1 MVHSNITSLIIDSIL
16 FYVEIAVT
24 PKIDL
29 AVIMGALS
37 NPTLNTMKDATKV
50 IIDQYGTKHA
60 RYSLITCGR
69 EASTKIDFTDGFKTA
84 QDFKNAVNAVQR
96 PEGSPDLKKA
106 LDQAM
111 KLFEDAPPR
120 PDAKKILVVLI
131 DQKSVNYPQVLSAS
145 AKSLQDK
152 NILVLPIA
160 FGSLAD
166 LDELT
171 RLAPS
176 KGVVIQIDGDE
187 DGAAI
192 AQKIMNDGVKGKYS
206 LLLFS
211 VVVLGAA
218 ILSYLMLQSLSS
230 LLLLFL
236 LFGIVTFTP
245 HSLRLFLLA
254 ASVLIHK
261 CRPLA

>member
-1 MVHSNITSLIIDSIL
+1 
-16 FYVEIAVT
+16 
-24 PKIDL
+24 
-29 AVIMGALS
+29 
-37 NPTLNTMKDATKV
+37 MKDATKD
-50 IIDQYGTKHA
+50 IIDKYGTDDA
-60 RYSLITCGR
+60 RYSLITSGR

-84 QDFKNAVNAVQR
+84 QDFTNAVNAVQR
-96 PEGSPDLKKA
+96 PEGTPDLKKA

-120 PDAKKILVVLI
+120 PDAKKILVVLN

-145 AKSLQDK
+145 AKRLQDE

-176 KGVVIQIDGDE
+176 KGVVIKIDDDE

-192 AQKIMNDGVKGKYS
+192 AQKIMNDGVKGKCCCCCCC
-206 LLLFS
+206 
-211 VVVLGAA
+211 
-218 ILSYLMLQSLSS
+218 LMLSSPFLYVSLSCCSRCPCYCRQTGYYPCS
-230 LLLLFL
+230 LAFSPSHRTHFL
-236 LFGIVTFTP
+236 
-245 HSLRLFLLA
+245 
-254 ASVLIHK
+254 
-261 CRPLA
+261 

>member
-1 MVHSNITSLIIDSIL
+1 
-16 FYVEIAVT
+16 
-24 PKIDL
+24 
-29 AVIMGALS
+29 
-37 NPTLNTMKDATKV
+37 MKDATKD
-50 IIDQYGTKHA
+50 IIDKYGTDDA
-60 RYSLITCGR
+60 RYSLITSGR

-96 PEGSPDLKKA
+96 PEGTPDLKKA

-120 PDAKKILVVLI
+120 PDAKKILVVLN

-145 AKSLQDK
+145 AKRLQDE

-176 KGVVIQIDGDE
+176 KGVVIKIDDDE
-187 DGAAI
+187 DGAVI
-192 AQKIMNDGVKGKYS
+192 AQKIMNDGVKGKYC
-206 LLLFS
+206 
-211 VVVLGAA
+211 
-218 ILSYLMLQSLSS
+218 YCCCLMLSSPFLYVGLPCCSRCPCYCRQTGYYTCSLAFSPS
-230 LLLLFL
+230 HRTHFL
-236 LFGIVTFTP
+236 
-245 HSLRLFLLA
+245 
-254 ASVLIHK
+254 
-261 CRPLA
+261 

>member
-1 MVHSNITSLIIDSIL
+1 
-16 FYVEIAVT
+16 
-24 PKIDL
+24 
-29 AVIMGALS
+29 MGALS

-50 IIDQYGTKHA
+50 IIDKYGTKDA
-60 RYSLITCGR
+60 RYSLITSGR
-69 EASTKIDFTDGFKTA
+69 EANIKIDFTDGFKTA
-84 QDFKNAVNAVQR
+84 QDFNNAVNAAQR
-96 PEGSPDLKKA
+96 PEGTPDLKKA
-106 LDQAM
+106 LDEAR

-145 AKSLQDK
+145 AESLQEE

-192 AQKIMNDGVKGKYS
+192 AQKITNDGVRGNFCRRCCC
-206 LLLFS
+206 LLL
-211 VVVLGAA
+211 
-218 ILSYLMLQSLSS
+218 
-230 LLLLFL
+230 
-236 LFGIVTFTP
+236 
-245 HSLRLFLLA
+245 
-254 ASVLIHK
+254 
-261 CRPLA
+261 

>member
-1 MVHSNITSLIIDSIL
+1 
-16 FYVEIAVT
+16 
-24 PKIDL
+24 
-29 AVIMGALS
+29 MGALS
-37 NPTLNTMKDATKV
+37 NPTLSTMRDATKV
-50 IIDQYGTKHA
+50 IIDKYGTEDA
-60 RYSLITCGR
+60 RYSLITSGR

-84 QDFKNAVNAVQR
+84 QDFKNAIDTVQR
-96 PEGSPDLKKA
+96 PEGTPDLKKA

-145 AKSLQDK
+145 AKSLQNE

-176 KGVVIQIDGDE
+176 KGVVIEIDNDE
-187 DGAAI
+187 DAATI
-192 AQKIMNDGVKGKYS
+192 AQKIADDGVKGKYCRC
-206 LLLFS
+206 
-211 VVVLGAA
+211 
-218 ILSYLMLQSLSS
+218 SS
-230 LLLLFL
+230 LLM
-236 LFGIVTFTP
+236 
-245 HSLRLFLLA
+245 
-254 ASVLIHK
+254 
-261 CRPLA
+261 

>member
-1 MVHSNITSLIIDSIL
+1 MIIDFIL
-16 FYVEIAVT
+16 FSVELEVT
-24 PKIDL
+24 PKVDL
-29 AVIMGALS
+29 AIIMGSLS
-37 NPTLNTMKDATKV
+37 IPTLNTMKDATKD
-50 IIDQYGTKHA
+50 IIDKYGTDDA
-60 RYSLITCGR
+60 RYSLITSGR

-120 PDAKKILVVLI
+120 PDAKKILVVLN
-131 DQKSVNYPQVLSAS
+131 DQKSVNYPQMLSAS
-145 AKSLQDK
+145 AKSLQDE

-176 KGVVIQIDGDE
+176 KGIVIKFDDDE

-192 AQKIMNDGVKGKYS
+192 AQKIMNDGVKGKCCCCCCC
-206 LLLFS
+206 
-211 VVVLGAA
+211 
-218 ILSYLMLQSLSS
+218 LMLSSSFLHVGLSCCS
-230 LLLLFL
+230 RC
-236 LFGIVTFTP
+236 P
-245 HSLRLFLLA
+245 CHCRRL
-254 ASVLIHK
+254 
-261 CRPLA
+261 